1 MNNYS
6 YWENKKTTS
15 EELSIIKILLDKD
28 LISLGTVLHIGTGNG
43 EALKKL
49 YKKTIKFIGIT
60 IAGNEFNYVNSLNI
74 SNNINYLADKYDCS
88 NMNSLI
94 QNNSVDYIIDIN
106 LKSFAPNSKSFNLM
120 MDNFHN
126 YLRVGGKII
135 TSHSGMGFSSAL
147 TVSGNNLI
155 QSSESIKEN
164 LLSKSELIDYSIK
177 YKMKFSEKHI
187 TRRFFKGFKLRKK
200 NEILYILEK

>member
-49 YKKTIKFIGIT
+49 YKKAIKFIGIT
-60 IAGNEFNYVNSLNI
+60 IAGNEFNYVNSFNI
-74 SNNINYLADKYDCS
+74 SNNINYLADKYDS
-88 NMNSLI
+88 RIMNSLI
-94 QNNSVDYIIDIN
+94 PNNSVDYIIDIN

>member
-49 YKKTIKFIGIT
+49 YKKAIKFIGIT
-60 IAGNEFNYVNSLNI
+60 IAGNEFNYVNSFNI
-74 SNNINYLADKYDCS
+74 SNNINYLADKYDSS

-94 QNNSVDYIIDIN
+94 PNNSVDYIIDIN

-200 NEILYILEK
+200 SEILYILEK

>member
-49 YKKTIKFIGIT
+49 YKKAIKFIGIT

-74 SNNINYLADKYDCS
+74 SNNINYLADKYDSS
-88 NMNSLI
+88 NMNTLI
-94 QNNSVDYIIDIN
+94 PNNSVDYIIDIN

-155 QSSESIKEN
+155 QSSESVKEN

>member
-49 YKKTIKFIGIT
+49 YKKAIKFIGIT

-74 SNNINYLADKYDCS
+74 SNNINYLADKYDSS

-94 QNNSVDYIIDIN
+94 PNNSVDYIIDIN

-135 TSHSGMGFSSAL
+135 TSHSGMEFSSAL

-187 TRRFFKGFKLRKK
+187 IRRFFKGFKLRKK

>member
-49 YKKTIKFIGIT
+49 YKKAIKFIGIT

-74 SNNINYLADKYDCS
+74 SNNINYLADKYDSS

-94 QNNSVDYIIDIN
+94 PNNSVDYIIDIN

-135 TSHSGMGFSSAL
+135 TSHSGMGFSSTL

-164 LLSKSELIDYSIK
+164 LLSKSELIDYSIR

-187 TRRFFKGFKLRKK
+187 IIRFFKGFKLRKK

>member
-49 YKKTIKFIGIT
+49 YKKAIKFIGIT

-74 SNNINYLADKYDCS
+74 SNNINYLADKYDSS

-94 QNNSVDYIIDIN
+94 PNNSVDYIIDIN

-135 TSHSGMGFSSAL
+135 TSQSGMGFSSAL

-187 TRRFFKGFKLRKK
+187 IRRFFKGFKLRKK

>member
-49 YKKTIKFIGIT
+49 YKKAIKFIGIT

-74 SNNINYLADKYDCS
+74 SNNINYLADKYD
-88 NMNSLI
+88 
-94 QNNSVDYIIDIN
+94 
-106 LKSFAPNSKSFNLM
+106 
-120 MDNFHN
+120 
-126 YLRVGGKII
+126 
-135 TSHSGMGFSSAL
+135 
-147 TVSGNNLI
+147 
-155 QSSESIKEN
+155 SI
-164 LLSKSELIDYSIK
+164 SY
-177 YKMKFSEKHI
+177 
-187 TRRFFKGFKLRKK
+187 
-200 NEILYILEK
+200 

>member
-6 YWENKKTTS
+6 YWENRKTTS
-15 EELSIIKILLDKD
+15 EELSIIKILLNKE
-28 LISLGTVLHIGTGNG
+28 LISLGTILHIGTGNG

-49 YKKTIKFIGIT
+49 YKKCTKFIGIT

-74 SNNINYLADKYDCS
+74 SNNINYLSDKYDG
-88 NMNSLI
+88 NKMNSLI
-94 QNNSVDYIIDIN
+94 LNNSVDYIIDIN
-106 LKSFAPNSKSFNLM
+106 LKSFAPDTGSYDHM
-120 MDNFHN
+120 MDNFYN

-135 TSHSGMGFSSAL
+135 TSQSGMDFSSVL
-147 TVSGNNLI
+147 TVSGNSLI
-155 QSSESIKEN
+155 QSSDLMKEN

-177 YKMKFSEKHI
+177 YKMKFSEKLVI
-187 TRRFFKGFKLRKK
+187 RRFLKGFKLRKK

>member
-49 YKKTIKFIGIT
+49 YKKAIKFIGIT
-60 IAGNEFNYVNSLNI
+60 IAGNEFNYVNSFNI
-74 SNNINYLADKYDCS
+74 SNNINYLADKYDS
-88 NMNSLI
+88 SIMNSLI
-94 QNNSVDYIIDIN
+94 PNNSVDYIIDIN

-135 TSHSGMGFSSAL
+135 TSHSGMGFSSTL

-187 TRRFFKGFKLRKK
+187 IRRFFKGFKLREKK
-200 NEILYILEK
+200 EILYILEK

>member
-49 YKKTIKFIGIT
+49 YKKAIKFIGIT
-60 IAGNEFNYVNSLNI
+60 IAGNEFNYVNSFNI
-74 SNNINYLADKYDCS
+74 SNNINYLADKYDSS

-94 QNNSVDYIIDIN
+94 PNNSVDYIIDIN

-155 QSSESIKEN
+155 QSSESVKEN

>member
-49 YKKTIKFIGIT
+49 YKKATKFIGIT
-60 IAGNEFNYVNSLNI
+60 IAGNEFNYVNSFNI
-74 SNNINYLADKYDCS
+74 SNNINYLADKYDS
-88 NMNSLI
+88 SIMNSLI
-94 QNNSVDYIIDIN
+94 PNNSVDYIIDIN

-155 QSSESIKEN
+155 QSSESVKEN

>member
-28 LISLGTVLHIGTGNG
+28 LTSLGTVLHIGTGNG

-49 YKKTIKFIGIT
+49 YKKAIKFIGIT

-74 SNNINYLADKYDCS
+74 SNNINYLADKYDSS

-94 QNNSVDYIIDIN
+94 PNNSVDYIIDIN

-177 YKMKFSEKHI
+177 YKMNFSEKHI

>member
-49 YKKTIKFIGIT
+49 YKKAIKFIGIT

-74 SNNINYLADKYDCS
+74 SNNINYLADKYDSS

-94 QNNSVDYIIDIN
+94 PNNSVDYIIDIN

-135 TSHSGMGFSSAL
+135 TSQSGMGFSSAL
-147 TVSGNNLI
+147 TVSKNNLI

-187 TRRFFKGFKLRKK
+187 IRRFFKGFKLRKK

>member
-28 LISLGTVLHIGTGNG
+28 LTSLGTVLHIGTGNG

-88 NMNSLI
+88 YMNSLI

-135 TSHSGMGFSSAL
+135 TSHSGMEFSSVL

>member
-49 YKKTIKFIGIT
+49 YKKAIKFIGIT

-74 SNNINYLADKYDCS
+74 SNNINYLADKYDSS

-94 QNNSVDYIIDIN
+94 PNNSVDYIIDIN
-106 LKSFAPNSKSFNLM
+106 LKSFAPNNKSFNLM

-187 TRRFFKGFKLRKK
+187 IRRFFKGFKLRKK

>member
-49 YKKTIKFIGIT
+49 YKKAIKFIGIT
-60 IAGNEFNYVNSLNI
+60 IAGNEFNYVNSFNI
-74 SNNINYLADKYDCS
+74 SNNINYLADKYDS
-88 NMNSLI
+88 SIMNSLI
-94 QNNSVDYIIDIN
+94 PNNSVDYIIDIN

-135 TSHSGMGFSSAL
+135 TSHSGMGFSSTL

-155 QSSESIKEN
+155 QSSESIKKN

-177 YKMKFSEKHI
+177 YKMKFLEKHVI
-187 TRRFFKGFKLRKK
+187 RTFFKGFKLRKK
-200 NEILYILEK
+200 REIIYILEK

>member
-15 EELSIIKILLDKD
+15 EELSIIKMLLDKD

-49 YKKTIKFIGIT
+49 YKKAIKFIGIT

-74 SNNINYLADKYDCS
+74 SNNINYLADKYDSS

-94 QNNSVDYIIDIN
+94 PNNSVDYIIDIN
-106 LKSFAPNSKSFNLM
+106 LKSFAPNSKSFDLM
-120 MDNFHN
+120 MDNFYN

-135 TSHSGMGFSSAL
+135 TSQSGMGFSSAL
-147 TVSGNNLI
+147 TVSENNLI

-164 LLSKSELIDYSIK
+164 LLSKSELIDYSIR

-187 TRRFFKGFKLRKK
+187 IRRFFKGFKLRKK
-200 NEILYILEK
+200 IEILYILEK

>member
-49 YKKTIKFIGIT
+49 YKKAIKFIGIT

-74 SNNINYLADKYDCS
+74 SNNINYLADKYDSS

-94 QNNSVDYIIDIN
+94 PNNSVDYIIDIN

-135 TSHSGMGFSSAL
+135 TSHSGMEFSSAL

>member
-28 LISLGTVLHIGTGNG
+28 LTSLGTVLHIGTGNG

-49 YKKTIKFIGIT
+49 YKKAIKFIGIT

-74 SNNINYLADKYDCS
+74 SNNINYLADKYDSS

-94 QNNSVDYIIDIN
+94 PNNSVDYIIDIN
-106 LKSFAPNSKSFNLM
+106 LKSFAPNNKSFNLM

-187 TRRFFKGFKLRKK
+187 IRRFFKGFKLRKK

>member
-15 EELSIIKILLDKD
+15 EELSIIKILLDED

-49 YKKTIKFIGIT
+49 YKKAIKFIGIT

-74 SNNINYLADKYDCS
+74 SNNINYLADKYDS
-88 NMNSLI
+88 SIMNSLI
-94 QNNSVDYIIDIN
+94 PNNSVDYIIDIN

>member
-49 YKKTIKFIGIT
+49 YKKAIKFIGIT
-60 IAGNEFNYVNSLNI
+60 IAGNEFNYVNSFNI
-74 SNNINYLADKYDCS
+74 SNNINYLANKYDS
-88 NMNSLI
+88 SIMNSLI
-94 QNNSVDYIIDIN
+94 LNNSVDYIIDIN

-155 QSSESIKEN
+155 QSSESVKEN